1 MNHKEKRKL
10 RAQATKAA
18 REASKLARF
27 AKKRQEEEQ
36 DDVSGHSGTTVAGQQ
51 SNLPAVPDP
60 TLLEDIPPTNYY
72 TQEQLDL
79 MQKIKAAGGV
89 TDQEQGCV
97 SMQQQ
102 GEGSQPRAAA
112 DAQPPQQQSQQQQLQ
127 LQPLDIL
134 SDTNG
139 AAGAGTSAGAAATP
153 GHGADAVAVAVSQG
167 GTMSDKGSA
176 VNGWSGG

>member
-51 SNLPAVPDP
+51 SDLPAVPDP

-79 MQKIKAAGGV
+79 MQKIKAAEGV
-89 TDQEQGCV
+89 TDQEQGGV
-97 SMQQQ
+97 SVQQQ
-102 GEGSQPRAAA
+102 GEGSQPQAAA

-127 LQPLDIL
+127 PLDRV
-134 SDTNG
+134 SDTNS
-139 AAGAGTSAGAAATP
+139 AAGAGTP
-153 GHGADAVAVAVSQG
+153 GHGADAVAVSQG